1 MAAKTMSQETLIL
14 EQGESRCE
22 IRPQIG
28 GSIAGWTVQGQA
40 LLRSATA
47 SSIAA
52 ANPFG
57 MATFPLVPYS
67 NRIGN
72 AAFTWDSEAI
82 RLTRNF
88 PPEPHSIHGVGF
100 QRAWRVLDSGP
111 DSALLQLIHKPDA
124 TWPFAFEARQRI
136 AVTPSSLT
144 LELSAANL
152 AGHLAPLAFGH
163 HPYMPWQDALLQFR
177 AQRVWLVD
185 DEGLPSVSARPFGKF
200 DYCEPMSVSRGDID
214 HCYSGWDGT
223 ARVSWPGKK
232 WALSLQASDALRH
245 AVVCIR
251 REQEMLCF
259 EPVPHM
265 NNAIN
270 RREPENAMPQPAAG
284 ATFRASIVF
293 SAERRPI

>member
-1 MAAKTMSQETLIL
+1 
-14 EQGESRCE
+14 
-22 IRPQIG
+22 
-28 GSIAGWTVQGQA
+28 VHGQS
-40 LLRSATA
+40 LLRGATP
-47 SSIAA
+47 SGVAA
-52 ANPFG
+52 ADPFG
-57 MATFPLVPYS
+57 MASFPLVPYS

-72 AAFTWDSEAI
+72 AKFTWDTTPI

-100 QRAWRVLDSGP
+100 KRAWRVLDSGP

-124 TWPFAFEARQRI
+124 AWPFAFEARQRI
-136 AVTPSSLT
+136 AVTSRSLSV
-144 LELSAANL
+144 ELSAVNL

-163 HPYMPWQDALLQFR
+163 HPYVPWHDAHLQFR
-177 AQRVWLVD
+177 AQRVWLMD
-185 DEGLPSVSARPFGKF
+185 DEGLPSLSARPFGKF
-200 DYCEPMSVSRGDID
+200 DFCEPMPVSRGDID
-214 HCYSGWDGT
+214 HCFAGWDGS

-232 WALSLQASDALRH
+232 WALSLQATDALRH

-270 RREPENAMPQPAAG
+270 RREPQNAMPQLAAG
-284 ATFRASIVF
+284 ATFRANIVF
-293 SAERRPI
+293 SAEESPL

>member
-1 MAAKTMSQETLIL
+1 MAAKSLGQETLVL
-14 EQGESRCE
+14 EIGASRCE

-28 GSIAGWTVQGQA
+28 GSIAAWTVQGQS

-47 SSIAA
+47 SSLAA
-52 ANPFG
+52 ADPFG

-67 NRIGN
+67 NRIANGT
-72 AAFTWDSEAI
+72 FIWDHKAI

-100 QRAWRVLDSGP
+100 KRAWRVLDSGP
-111 DSALLQLIHKPDA
+111 DSALLQLVHKADA
-124 TWPFAFEARQRI
+124 SWPFAFEARQRI
-136 AVTPSSLT
+136 VVTATSLS
-144 LELSAANL
+144 LELSAVNL

-163 HPYMPWQDALLQFR
+163 HPYIPWQDAQLQFR

-185 DEGLPSVSARPFGKF
+185 DEGLPTLSARPFGKF
-200 DYCEPMSVSRGDID
+200 DYSEPMPVSRGNID
-214 HCYSGWDGT
+214 HCYSGWDGN

-232 WALSLQASDALRH
+232 WALSLHATEGLRH

-251 REQEMLCF
+251 AEQEMLCF

-270 RREPENAMPQPAAG
+270 RRETANAMPQLATG
-284 ATFRASIVF
+284 ASIRASIVF
-293 SAERRPI
+293 TAQQSPL